1 MRNKG
6 SAKKG
11 YLLVDMVLA
20 LALISILFLGI
31 GKSYSIYL
39 KNKHYTRE
47 KVEVRESMNSLVM
60 EIKHNIAFGDIR
72 SFPSGEYGLGDLD
85 INKLIGME
93 INNFLREELKLNNPG
108 LNELG
113 WSITINH
120 IDDYESEV
128 NIFYK
133 NDFPFISES
142 EEIKIYEF
150 LEWIMQKQRKK
161 DIY

>member
-1 MRNKG
+1 MKNRG

-39 KNKHYTRE
+39 KNKHYIKE
-47 KVEVRESMNSLVM
+47 KIKVGEVMNSLAM
-60 EIKHNIAFGDIR
+60 EIKHNISFDDIR
-72 SFPSGEYGLGDLD
+72 EISSGKYSLGDLD
-85 INKLIGME
+85 INKLINME
-93 INNFLREELKLNNPG
+93 VEELLKEEMRLNNQD
-108 LNELG
+108 LNGEG
-113 WSITINH
+113 WSISIKH
-120 IDDYESEV
+120 IDDYESKI
-128 NIFYK
+128 NISYK

-150 LEWIMQKQRKK
+150 LE
-161 DIY
+161 

>member
-20 LALISILFLGI
+20 LTLISILFLGI

-39 KNKHYTRE
+39 KNKHYTKE
-47 KVEVRESMNSLVM
+47 KVKVGEIMNSLVM
-60 EIKHNIAFGDIR
+60 EIKHNIAFDDIR
-72 SFPSGEYGLGDLD
+72 AFPSGKYGLGDLD

-150 LEWIMQKQRKK
+150 LE
-161 DIY
+161 

>member
-1 MRNKG
+1 MRNKYL
-6 SAKKG
+6 AKKG

-31 GKSYSIYL
+31 GKSYSIYI

-47 KVEVRESMNSLVM
+47 KVEVREVMNSLAM
-60 EIKHNIAFGDIR
+60 EIKHNMSFNDIR
-72 SFPSGEYGLGDLD
+72 VFPSGKYGLGDLD
-85 INKLIGME
+85 INKLIDME
-93 INNFLREELKLNNPG
+93 INNLLREELILNDKD

-113 WSITINH
+113 WSLSINH
-120 IDDYESEV
+120 IDDYESKV

-142 EEIKIYEF
+142 EEIKVYKF
-150 LEWIMQKQRKK
+150 LE
-161 DIY
+161 

>member
-6 SAKKG
+6 TAKKG

-31 GKSYSIYL
+31 GKSYSIYI

-47 KVEVRESMNSLVM
+47 KVEVREGMNSLVM
-60 EIKHNIAFGDIR
+60 EIKHNISFNDIR
-72 SFPSGEYGLGDLD
+72 AFPSGEYGLSDLD

-93 INNFLREELKLNNPG
+93 INNFLGEELILNDKD

-113 WSITINH
+113 WGITINH
-120 IDDYESEV
+120 IDDYESKV
-128 NIFYK
+128 DIFYK

-142 EEIKIYEF
+142 EEVKIYEF
-150 LEWIMQKQRKK
+150 LE
-161 DIY
+161 